1 MYFAPGPK
9 TSEVFI
15 CLWGK
20 AMRVA
25 IFSDVHGNLTALE
38 AVLADIKQQSPDVI
52 YFAGD
57 LCYNGP
63 RPAECLQRLRAE
75 GIASI
80 YGNTDMAVRDPVI
93 LSRRVSAVQE
103 RRSEQ
108 IDDLVDWTWAQLSEY
123 ERAWLRSLPFRQSIA
138 PSVDPHDDL
147 LIVHANPLDA
157 EQAIEPEPAQQEQ
170 LYGEVKQSDVDLR
183 PFLGH
188 LTISVL
194 AFGHLH
200 IPSVRRWGDMT
211 LANIS
216 SVSLALDGDTRAKYG
231 LLTWNNG
238 RGWDIEHQYVEYDVD
253 KEIALLEQIRP
264 PEWSHLCDWLR
275 MGREPEKDED

>member
-1 MYFAPGPK
+1 
-9 TSEVFI
+9 
-15 CLWGK
+15 
-20 AMRVA
+20 MRIA

-38 AVLADIKQQSPDVI
+38 AVLADIKQQSPDTV

-63 RPAECLQRLRAE
+63 RPAECLQRLRGEA
-75 GIASI
+75 ISAI

-108 IDDLVDWTWAQLSEY
+108 IEDLVDWTWAQLSEL
-123 ERAWLRSLPFRQSIA
+123 ERAWLRSLPFHQSVA
-138 PSVDPHDDL
+138 PSVNPRDDL
-147 LIVHANPLDA
+147 LIVHANPLDT
-157 EQAIEPEPAQQEQ
+157 EQAIEPDPAQQKQ
-170 LYGEVKQSDVDLR
+170 LYGEVKQEDVDLR
-183 PFLGH
+183 PFLDN
-188 LTISVL
+188 LMVSVL

-200 IPSVRRWGDMT
+200 IPGVRRWGDMT

-216 SVSLALDGDTRAKYG
+216 SVSLPLDGDTRAKYG
-231 LLTWNNG
+231 LLTWENG

-253 KEIALLEQIRP
+253 KEIAILEELRP
-264 PEWSHLCDWLR
+264 PEWSHISEWLR
-275 MGREPEKDED
+275 TGKEPSPQS